1 MPRRIRSLKQEMDL
15 LSAELRDQ
23 GLTWVE
29 IAERFRQRWPLNPLQ
44 SFREAHRLTQ
54 SKVTD
59 RWNSLWPDDPLT
71 VRKLGAWEAWP
82 NRTGNEPSQAALSRL
97 ARVYQCQAGDLVNG
111 EDHRDAD
118 EHSRRTQRDLVP
130 ARVAISPAGLLNLT
144 NIPATAN
151 DLSQDALPVGKLRDT
166 EFDQLVQALATWAA
180 QMNRRDV
187 LAMIGAAAT
196 AAYASPLL
204 DRLNDDELHR
214 IAEVAANPSR
224 VDEATIGHIEAV
236 LHHCRRQEDTL
247 GPKAVLE
254 TVLAQ
259 HQLVR
264 SLLPSAPEALRER
277 LWSLLANICRSMG
290 WMLFNLNDF
299 RGADYYFAQAR
310 TAAHEAD
317 DDAMNSFV
325 LANWSQLATWRG
337 DARQGVEHALGA
349 LAWGQRA
356 GSKLLVS
363 YACDVGARA
372 YAAVVRRS
380 SKGDRR
386 KDHARCMRSLDQAR
400 RELAFAEE
408 GDEGGTLLHF
418 YDEGLHD
425 STRTLCLLDLD
436 DTAAALPL
444 AERSVVEI
452 SPAFTRNLAYARL
465 DVARAHTQSRQLR
478 DIQAACEQI
487 GQAAGLTRQNT
498 SPRLVASV
506 LKARQALSPWDG
518 TKNVRSLDDQLIA
531 YQLTA

>member
-1 MPRRIRSLKQEMDL
+1 
-15 LSAELRDQ
+15 
-23 GLTWVE
+23 
-29 IAERFRQRWPLNPLQ
+29 
-44 SFREAHRLTQ
+44 
-54 SKVTD
+54 
-59 RWNSLWPDDPLT
+59 
-71 VRKLGAWEAWP
+71 
-82 NRTGNEPSQAALSRL
+82 
-97 ARVYQCQAGDLVNG
+97 
-111 EDHRDAD
+111 
-118 EHSRRTQRDLVP
+118 
-130 ARVAISPAGLLNLT
+130 
-144 NIPATAN
+144 
-151 DLSQDALPVGKLRDT
+151 
-166 EFDQLVQALATWAA
+166 
-180 QMNRRDV
+180 MNRRDV
-187 LAMIGAAAT
+187 LALIGTAAT

-204 DRLNDDELHR
+204 DRLNDDELQR
-214 IAEVAANPSR
+214 IALVAAQSSR

-247 GPKAVLE
+247 GPQAVLE

-264 SLLPSAPEALRER
+264 SLLPAAPDALRDR
-277 LWSLLANICRSMG
+277 LWSLLANICRSIA

-356 GSKLLVS
+356 GSKLLAS

-380 SKGDRR
+380 GKGNRR

-400 RELAFAEE
+400 RELTFA
-408 GDEGGTLLHF
+408 DDSDPAAHLLHF
-418 YDEGLHD
+418 YDEGLHH
-425 STRTLCLLDLD
+425 STHTLCLLDLD
-436 DTAAALPL
+436 HTAAALPM
-444 AERSVVEI
+444 AQQTVTEI
-452 SPAFTRNLAYARL
+452 DPAFTRNLAFARL
-465 DVARAHTQSRQLR
+465 DIARVHTQARQLR

-487 GQAAGLTRQNT
+487 GQAAALTRQNT

-506 LKARQALSPWDG
+506 LAAREALSPWNT
-518 TKNVRSLDDQLIA
+518 TKPVRELDEQLHA
-531 YQLTA
+531 HQLTA